1 MLPNQSPLPKIR
13 GGAEFRQNPALKRR
27 KEKVPEKW
35 APGPQN
41 GGPGGPKSGKIYKK
55 PQKIRSGIETRKR
68 RQKGAESDPLRPP
81 KSMVWRDRG
90 CKVTKSGI
98 LQKGTQM
105 APKNL
110 PKSTQNP
117 PKSDPG
123 AVPKNHRK
131 KVAGK
136 SGKRPPRTPKTEPEI
151 HQKSSKNGLCAA
163 RGVRR
168 RPLAGKGGP
177 GGGYPP
183 KKTLKS
189 QKKPQSGTEKTPH
202 RKPKRRPEGPDTD
215 TPPVTP
221 SPKPPETAPEPH
233 PK

>member
-1 MLPNQSPLPKIR
+1 
-13 GGAEFRQNPALKRR
+13 
-27 KEKVPEKW
+27 
-35 APGPQN
+35 
-41 GGPGGPKSGKIYKK
+41 
-55 PQKIRSGIETRKR
+55 
-68 RQKGAESDPLRPP
+68 
-81 KSMVWRDRG
+81 MVWRDRG

-105 APKNL
+105 ASKNL

-117 PKSDPG
+117 PKSVPG

-151 HQKSSKNGLCAA
+151 HQKSSKNGLWAA

-168 RPLAGKGGP
+168 HPLAGKGGP

-189 QKKPQSGTEKTPH
+189 QEKQNPEQKKH
-202 RKPKRRPEGPDTD
+202 RTDNRNADRRDQTRTHRPSRRPRNRPR
-215 TPPVTP
+215 PHQN
-221 SPKPPETAPEPH
+221 PPEMTRI
-233 PK
+233 